1 MNVKNLI
8 LVIALLIAAVVASA
22 IKVTP
27 DNCLTKIFLVMMGII
42 ILLDWI
48 SSYVKFCSQKEEQK
62 EIERKNNDHNSKIIE
77 NNLKIAINKSTNEKK
92 ELEEEIER
100 LKKEKENLEKKLNDL
115 KSELYNEGFFEWY
128 KLKVLADKDYL
139 KKPFD
144 EAIKEY
150 EEFKKSVK

>member
-1 MNVKNLI
+1 MNIRNLI
-8 LVIALLIAAVVASA
+8 LVIVLLIVAVVASA
-22 IKVTP
+22 IEVTP

-100 LKKEKENLEKKLNDL
+100 LKEDKEKLKQKLNDA
-115 KSELYNEGFFEWY
+115 KYNKGFFEWY